1 MGGGEAFIDGGDRKK
16 DIFLDLGDKI
26 SDLLGRRTVGAVHIA
41 GKADDEGGDL
51 MGLNQLR

>member
-1 MGGGEAFIDGGDRKK
+1 LGGGEAFIDGGDRKK

-26 SDLLGRRTVGAVHIA
+26 SDLLGRRAVGAVHIS